1 MHVPVPILLI
11 PGLNCSARLYAPQL
25 PALWRLASV
34 TVADHRRDD
43 SIPAIAERILA
54 DAPPRFAA
62 VGLSMGGYIAFEI
75 MRRAPERVYKLALLN
90 TSARPESPEQTERR
104 HAQIAW
110 ARQGRFGEIPEQLFS
125 LFSRRARLGD
135 EIVKQT
141 IREMADETGPDA
153 FVRQQTA
160 IMGRADSRPML
171 ARIDC
176 PTLIV
181 VGDED
186 RLTPPDLAA
195 EIAQGIPG
203 ARLEMIAACGHLS
216 TLDQPEHVTTL
227 LTDWLRG

>member
-1 MHVPVPILLI
+1 MDVPVPILLI

-25 PALWRLASV
+25 PALWRLTSV
-34 TVADHRRDD
+34 TIADHRRDD
-43 SIPAIAERILA
+43 SIAAIAERILA

-110 ARQGRFGEIPEQLFS
+110 ARAGRFAEIPQQLFA

-135 EIVKQT
+135 DSVKQT
-141 IREMADETGPDA
+141 IREMADETGPEA

-160 IMGRADSRPML
+160 IMGRADSRPTL
-171 ARIDC
+171 AHIDC
-176 PTLIV
+176 PTLVV

-186 RLTPPDLAA
+186 RLTPPELAT

-203 ARLEMIAACGHLS
+203 ARLEVIAACGHLS
-216 TLDQPEHVTTL
+216 TLDQAEHVTAL